1 MSPRSG
7 HANDDDYYA
16 SFSDHDSS
24 DFAVWVSA
32 KAAGESVVHVTVVSR
47 PVGFPAQTFT
57 RSVPFT
63 VVAPLQLI
71 SPSSILLWPGA
82 TATIRTNADVNEKLR
97 YTQANSK
104 WAHKSALSEPPP
116 TALIQLMTAIR
127 KSLPQLCSIL

>member
-1 MSPRSG
+1 M
-7 HANDDDYYA
+7 
-16 SFSDHDSS
+16 
-24 DFAVWVSA
+24 WVSA

-82 TATIRTNADVNEKLR
+82 TATIRTNADVNEK
-97 YTQANSK
+97 YVTHKPTQSGHINP
-104 WAHKSALSEPPP
+104 ALSEPPP

-127 KSLPQLCSIL
+127 KSLPQLWYPLRGMASFEQVVSLDEPQ